1 MAASIRDTPNPR
13 KVASTTLAEDGLEVL
28 GLAAPAVREGLEEEE
43 EEEEEEVV
51 WVEELPPPLLLDST
65 QRTKPLLVGA
75 SVWVMPPA

>member
-1 MAASIRDTPNPR
+1 MAASSRDTPNPR

-43 EEEEEEVV
+43 EEEVV

-75 SVWVMPPA
+75 SV